1 MTDPAQPS
9 GEILVLLANTR
20 MPFGKYKDWPLMDLP
35 EPYLAWF
42 ARQGFPP
49 GQLGQL
55 LASMLEIKQNGL
67 LPLLRPLVR
76 ARDDAR

>member
-1 MTDPAQPS
+1 MNPTDKPS

-20 MPFGKYKDWPLMDLP
+20 MPFGKYKDWRLMDLP

-49 GQLGQL
+49 GQLGEL
-55 LASMLEIKQNGL
+55 LANMLEIKQNGL
-67 LPLLRPLVR
+67 LPLLRPLLR
-76 ARDDAR
+76 PREDAR